1 MGHWYHWIIQ
11 IVCLSVA
18 AWAIAKSRQR
28 GRLLA
33 SVQQELEES
42 ERKFDTAFQAIPD
55 AVVITRESDGE
66 LLLVNEGFSRIM
78 GYSPEQI
85 RNLKTTDIAWLTIED
100 RQKMVAAIR
109 ERGQVRNYRARV
121 RNGRS
126 ELIDIVIHCSQVK
139 IGNQDCLLAVV
150 QDITEELRAELALA
164 ASQRKFEALFNSSEI
179 GMLLSRFSDGMI
191 IEVNRGFEKITGLQ
205 REKLIGRT
213 TVEVGMVSQGER
225 QVWIEKLLDSGTIR
239 EVVVDRKRRDGTRVV
254 VSCSLDL
261 IKLDGEQYSFL
272 SVQNITE
279 RMKAE
284 EALVVSD
291 RMFQTLF
298 QLNPAALSFA
308 HAKTGLLVDVNQA
321 FEKIHGISRQE
332 AIGKTALEL
341 GIYPDP
347 AVRDRLLEKLLAEKR
362 LTGVEIRRKRKDGST
377 MYVSGNAELLE
388 MDGDQYLISASLDIT
403 PMKEAESLL
412 RKTNA
417 TLEAR
422 VVQRTNQLEQANE
435 ELEAFCYSVSHDL
448 RAPLRSI
455 DGFSR
460 AIEEDYAAKLDSQAQ
475 DYLKRIRRAAQ
486 RMSELIDDLLDL
498 SRVARAELSRAA
510 VCLSDIVQEVI
521 AGLRHE
527 DPNRIVDVTIEPDIW
542 VQADP
547 SLIHL
552 VIENLVSNAWKYSS
566 RRKNSHIEFGR
577 EIGNNQIVYFVRDN
591 GVGFDPAYASKLFKP
606 FQRLHSEVDF
616 PGNGIGLATVMR
628 IVKRHGG
635 DVWAQG
641 AIDQGATFRF
651 TLANPNDSGVG
662 DSIASDTIASDTVAS
677 IEDKPVD

>member
-1 MGHWYHWIIQ
+1 MGNWYHWLIQ
-11 IVCLSVA
+11 IACLSVA
-18 AWAIAKSRQR
+18 AWALVKCHRR
-28 GRLLA
+28 GMMLA

-42 ERKFDTAFQAIPD
+42 ERKFETAFQAIPD

-78 GYSPEQI
+78 GYSPDQI
-85 RNLKTTDIAWLTIED
+85 RNQKTTDIAWLTVED

-139 IGNQDCLLAVV
+139 IGSQDCLLAVV

-205 REKLIGRT
+205 RDQLIGRT

-225 QVWIEKLLDSGTIR
+225 QVWIDKLLELGTIR
-239 EVVVDRKRRDGTRVV
+239 EVIIDRKRRDGMRVV

-279 RMKAE
+279 RTKAE

-291 RMFQTLF
+291 RKFQTLF

-347 AVRDRLLEKLLAEKR
+347 TVRDRLLEKLLAEKR
-362 LTGVEIRRKRKDGST
+362 LTGIEIRRKRKDGST

-422 VVQRTNQLEQANE
+422 VVQRTNQLKQANE

-460 AIEEDYAAKLDSQAQ
+460 AIEEDYATKLDLQAQ
-475 DYLKRIRRAAQ
+475 DYLKRIRKAAQ

-498 SRVARAELSRAA
+498 SRVARAELSRAE
-510 VCLSDIVQEVI
+510 VCLSDIAQAVI
-521 AGLRHE
+521 AELRHQE
-527 DPNRIVDVTIEPDIW
+527 PNRNVDVTIEPDIW

-566 RRKNSHIEFGR
+566 RRKSSHIEFGR
-577 EIGNNQIVYFVRDN
+577 EIGNNQFVYFVRDN

-606 FQRLHSEVDF
+606 FQRLHSDVDF

-651 TLANPNDSGVG
+651 TLANPNEPVVTDAGAN
-662 DSIASDTIASDTVAS
+662 DSISL